1 MDVPYGDG
9 VFAHRFGA
17 EFVLI
22 ILRALFV
29 LALGVVA
36 ITFIAGENEQASK
49 IFWFTQ
55 YADLLLISCLGIA
68 MIFIAVDIFIP
79 QKSLKAIS
87 GVFFG
92 LVVGM
97 VIAFGLSMIVDL
109 AVNSLSRTFPQ
120 LRSPVYA
127 DVPIDE
133 EIIVEDPVTGVPRRE
148 SVTKLRSRQIGYQ
161 DHPFVSTIK
170 LMIGVVCCYLTVSF
184 IVQTKDDIRFV
195 VPYVEFTRQ
204 QKGGRPLLIDTSVII
219 DGRIVDLAQTKVF
232 ESEFIVPRF
241 VLAELQMVADSAD
254 KLKRNRGRRGL
265 DVLNKLQS
273 TKGVEI
279 VVHDVKSELGD
290 PVAVDERLV
299 DLAKNLNGRIVTN
312 DYNLNQVARVRGV
325 DVININDIANA
336 LKPVLLPGEGV
347 AVRIIKPGE
356 GDGQGIGYLEDGT
369 MVVVE
374 GGKSRIGQTV
384 DVAVTSSLQTSA
396 GRMIFGR
403 ADGVSVQQARKP
415 GATPGAKA

>member
-1 MDVPYGDG
+1 M
-9 VFAHRFGA
+9 
-17 EFVLI
+17 LI

-36 ITFIAGENEQASK
+36 ITFIAGENDQPSR

-97 VIAFGLSMIVDL
+97 VIAFGLSLIVDL
-109 AVNSLSRTFPQ
+109 AVNSLTRTFPE

-127 DVPIDE
+127 DVPVTVE
-133 EIIVEDPVTGVPRRE
+133 EPVEDLVTGKTTRQMVTRMRRQ
-148 SVTKLRSRQIGYQ
+148 QIGYQ
-161 DHPFVSTIK
+161 DHPFVSTVK

-195 VPYVEFTRQ
+195 IPYVEFAKQ
-204 QKGGRPLLIDTSVII
+204 QKGGRPLLLDTSVII
-219 DGRIVDLAQTKVF
+219 DGRIVDLAQTRVF
-232 ESEFIVPRF
+232 ETEFIVPRF
-241 VLAELQMVADSAD
+241 VLAELQMVADSPD

-273 TKGVEI
+273 TKDVEI
-279 VVHDVKSELGD
+279 VIHDVKSEPGD
-290 PVAVDERLV
+290 PVSVDERLV
-299 DLAKNLNGRIVTN
+299 DLAKNLDGRIVTN
-312 DYNLNQVARVRGV
+312 DYNLNQVAQVRGV
-325 DVININDIANA
+325 TVININDIANS

-347 AVRIIKPGE
+347 AVKIIKPGE
-356 GDGQGIGYLEDGT
+356 GDGQGIGYLDDGT

-374 GGKSRIGQTV
+374 GGRTHIGKTI
-384 DVAVTSSLQTSA
+384 DVSVTSSLQTSA

-403 ADGVSVQQARKP
+403 AGGSSVEPPRKSR
-415 GATPGAKA
+415 ATPGAKA